1 VVFFLR
7 DVEFAAEDGLDAF
20 FLGGV
25 EEVDCAIDVAV
36 VGHGNGFLAKGG
48 DAVDEF
54 VEVAGSVE
62 EGVLGMEMEVGE
74 LGHG

>member
-1 VVFFLR
+1 MTPFF
-7 DVEFAAEDGLDAF
+7 FGS
-20 FLGGV
+20 V
-25 EEVDCAIDVAV
+25 EEVDCAVDVAM
-36 VGHGNGFLAKGG
+36 VGHGDGFLAEGG

-62 EGVLGMEMEVGE
+62 EGVLGVEMEVGE